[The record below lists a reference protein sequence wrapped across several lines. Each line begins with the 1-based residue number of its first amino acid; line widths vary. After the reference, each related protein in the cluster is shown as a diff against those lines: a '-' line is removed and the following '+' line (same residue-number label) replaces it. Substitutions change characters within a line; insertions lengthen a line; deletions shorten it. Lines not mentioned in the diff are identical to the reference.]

1 MKKTRA
7 KKLMFHL
14 GMHLCAFIS
23 VLFLADIFFCSYI
36 SVSYLG
42 GDSRYALNPFPSQE
56 TEEIDG
62 IITDIFSRQASDI
75 MKYTAAKEILGA
87 QNGLKDNRIV
97 ELSDY
102 YHGAYKVSIKLY
114 LSDLIN
120 LGRRGIEYNER
131 SLTVQDFV
139 YYFGDPLYADNFALD
154 PYGNLYF
161 IGFETINRYKF
172 SEKYTTNVSE
182 EDEEGVDEN
191 VVKAIRNTAPSDLIN
206 LVAQYCVREYP
217 ELVSLSSWED
227 GMIYVTFKEPII
239 DDAGFNSFMS
249 YKESIRN
256 WDGYF
261 TAIDEHKV
269 TSSLFSAAYDVYREG
284 EKLYE
289 NDNSNLVYTIRT
301 KDTEGNTRVYT
312 NYPDSKKYDDASL
325 ADIYSSHLH
334 YIICYYDDL
343 EYSTLSDIPENVITD
358 SIMIYPDVYPDNTHV
373 WMYID
378 DTTSRAN
385 DIYYDLLYRYDSV
398 KQISG
403 LFMIVIA
410 FLTFIYLALFVYLLF
425 ITGVEYTDEGEEFR
439 VFPQDKIWIEV
450 MAAFAVGAFFLAR
463 FYFDYLKQLI
473 NVNYCR
479 VTFENGGPFKNAGI
493 SSYLIFGMFG
503 FLLSLTGA
511 FIIFSFVRRIRA
523 GVLFEYSFLKRIKMF
538 FDWFALIYS
547 GGSSASWYV
556 LIPYGAFLIVNVGG
570 AVYGMMNLDNV
581 AISAIV
587 FSVLV
592 LVDIFVGITLFLV
605 TAEKKELLDGIARIR
620 AGEVDYKI
628 DVSNLR
634 YENRKLA
641 DSINN
646 IGDGIKTA
654 VESSLMEEQLRSE
667 LITNVSHDL
676 KTPLTSII
684 NYSDLLK
691 RDNLTE
697 EKKKEY
703 LSVIGEKSIKLKKL
717 LEDLLEA
724 SKLSSGQV
732 ELNREKTDLTELLN
746 QALGE
751 YEGRFKNSKLE
762 LVTNDFPRAFI
773 YTDPGCTWRI
783 FDNIFENICKY
794 AMSGTRIYVDYTASD
809 GFAYIKIKNVSA
821 IRPRFQGD
829 ELTERFIRGDESRS
843 GEGSGLGLFIAKSLT
858 QAQGGTFKVI
868 VDGDLFV
875 TDISIPEFSSE
886 LEEKSTN
893 RSEEQ

>member
-42 GDSRYALNPFPSQE
+42 GDSRYALNPFPSRE
-56 TEEIDG
+56 TEEIDD
-62 IITDIFSRQASDI
+62 IITDIFSHQASDI

-87 QNGLKDNRIV
+87 QNGIKDNRIV

-102 YHGAYKVSIKLY
+102 YHGTYKVSIKLY

-120 LGRRGIEYNER
+120 LGRRGIEYTER
-131 SLTVQDFV
+131 SLAVQDFV
-139 YYFGDPLYADNFALD
+139 YYFGDPLYAENFALD

-161 IGFETINRYKF
+161 IGFETLNRYKF
-172 SEKYTTNVSE
+172 SEKYTTNVT
-182 EDEEGVDEN
+182 EDTDEDVDEN
-191 VVKAIRNTAPSDLIN
+191 LLRAIRNTSPTDLTN
-206 LVAQYCVREYP
+206 LVAQYCAREYP
-217 ELVSLSSWED
+217 DLVSLSSWDD
-227 GMIYVTFKEPII
+227 GMIYVTFKEPIV
-239 DDAGFNSFMS
+239 DEAGFTSFLN
-249 YKESIRN
+249 YKDSIRN

-261 TAIDEHKV
+261 TAIDELKV

-289 NDNSNLVYTIRT
+289 NGESNLVYTIRT
-301 KDTEGNTRVYT
+301 RDEEGATRVFT
-312 NYPDSKKYDDASL
+312 NYPDSVKYDDASL

-334 YIICYYDDL
+334 YIICYYNDL
-343 EYSTLSDIPENVITD
+343 EYSTLSDIGENVITD
-358 SIMIYPDVYPDNTHV
+358 VIKIYPDVYPNNTHV

-403 LFMIVIA
+403 LFTIVIA
-410 FLTFIYLALFVYLLF
+410 FLSFIYLALFVYLLF

-450 MAAFAVGAFFLAR
+450 MVIFSVVAFYIAR

-493 SSYLIFGMFG
+493 SSYLVFGMFG

-511 FIIFSFVRRIRA
+511 FLVFSLVRRIRA

-547 GGSSASWYV
+547 GGSASSWFI
-556 LIPYGAFLIVNVGG
+556 LIPYIAFLAVNVGG
-570 AVYGMMNLDNV
+570 TIYGIMNIQNV
-581 AISAIV
+581 SVCAIV

-592 LVDIFVGITLFLV
+592 LIDIFVGITLFLV
-605 TAEKKELLDGIARIR
+605 TAEKRALLDGIAKIR

-634 YENRKLA
+634 YENRNLA
-641 DSINN
+641 ESINN

-691 RDNLTE
+691 RENLTE

-751 YEGRFKNSKLE
+751 YEGRFENSGLE
-762 LVTNDFPRAFI
+762 LVKNDFPRAYI

-783 FDNIFENICKY
+783 FDNLFENICKY
-794 AMSGTRIYVDYTASD
+794 AMNGTRVYVDYTASD
-809 GFAYIKIKNVSA
+809 GVAYIKIKNVSA

-868 VDGDLFV
+868 VDGDMFV
-875 TDISIPEFSSE
+875 TSISIPEFSSE
-886 LEEKSTN
+886 LADKKIDPE
-893 RSEEQ
+893 

>member
-1 MKKTRA
+1 MKKNRA
-7 KKLMFHL
+7 KKLMVHI

-42 GDSRYALNPFPSQE
+42 GDSRYALNPFPSEE
-56 TEEIDG
+56 TEEIEG
-62 IITDIFSRQASDI
+62 IITDVFAHQASDI
-75 MKYTAAKEILGA
+75 MKYTAAREILGA
-87 QNGLKDNRIV
+87 RNGLKDNRLV
-97 ELSDY
+97 DVSQY
-102 YHGAYKVSIKLY
+102 YHGTYKVNIKLY

-120 LGRRGIEYNER
+120 LGRRGIEYSER
-131 SLTVQDFV
+131 SLTIEDFV
-139 YYFGDPLYADNFALD
+139 YYFGDPLYSENFAID

-161 IGFETINRYKF
+161 IGFETVNRYKF
-172 SEKYTTNVSE
+172 SEKYSSIVN
-182 EDEEGVDEN
+182 EEGSSSSDDN
-191 VVKAIRNTAPSDLIN
+191 VARAIRNTSPAELMS
-206 LVAQYCVREYP
+206 LVAQYCAREYP
-217 ELVSLSSWED
+217 ELVSLSSWDD
-227 GMIYVTFKEPII
+227 GRIYITFKEPIVN
-239 DDAGFNSFMS
+239 DEGFTSFLS

-261 TAIDEHKV
+261 TAIDELKV
-269 TSSLFSAAYDVYREG
+269 TSSLFAAAYDVYREG

-289 NDNSNLVYTIRT
+289 NNESNLVYTIRT
-301 KDTEGNTRVYT
+301 TDDDGTVKVYT
-312 NYPDSKKYDDASL
+312 NYPDSVKYDDTSL
-325 ADIYSSHLH
+325 SDIYSSHLH
-334 YIICYYDDL
+334 YLVCYYDDL
-343 EYSTLSDIPENVITD
+343 EYSTLSDIPETVITD
-358 SIMIYPDVYPDNTHV
+358 VIRIYPDVYPNDTHV

-378 DTTSRAN
+378 DTSSRAN
-385 DIYYDLLYRYDSV
+385 DIYYDLLFRYDSV
-398 KQISG
+398 KQVSG
-403 LFMIVIA
+403 LFTIVIA
-410 FLTFIYLALFVYLLF
+410 VLSFIYLALFVYLLF
-425 ITGVEYTDEGEEFR
+425 ITGVEYTDDGEEFR

-450 MAAFAVGAFFLAR
+450 MVIISVAAFFIAR

-473 NVNYCR
+473 KVNYCR
-479 VTFENGGPFKNAGI
+479 ITFENGGPFMNAVI
-493 SSYLIFGMFG
+493 SSYLVFGLFG

-511 FIIFSFVRRIRA
+511 FIIFSLVRRIRA
-523 GVLFEYSFLKRIKMF
+523 GVLYEYSFLKRIKMF
-538 FDWFALIYS
+538 FDWFALVYS
-547 GGSSASWYV
+547 GGSASSWFI
-556 LIPYGAFLIVNVGG
+556 LIPYLAFLIVNVGG
-570 AVYGMMNLDNV
+570 SIYGILNIGNV

-587 FSVLV
+587 FSVLI
-592 LVDIFVGITLFLV
+592 LFDIFVGITLFLV
-605 TAEKKELLDGIARIR
+605 TAEKRELLDGFAKIR

-634 YENRKLA
+634 YENKNLA
-641 DSINN
+641 ESINN

-691 RDNLTE
+691 RDNLSE

-703 LSVIGEKSIKLKKL
+703 LSIIGEKSIKLKKL

-762 LVTNDFPRAFI
+762 LVTNEFPRAFI

-794 AMSGTRIYVDYTASD
+794 AMSGTRVYVDYTASE
-809 GFAYIKIKNVSA
+809 GVTYIKIKNVSA
-821 IRPRFQGD
+821 VRPRFQGD
-829 ELTERFIRGDESRS
+829 ELTERFIRGDESRT

-858 QAQGGTFKVI
+858 EAQGGTFKVI
-868 VDGDLFV
+868 VDGDMFV
-875 TDISIPEFSSE
+875 TSISIPEFSSE
-886 LEEKSTN
+886 LYDKSVN
-893 RSEEQ
+893 RSDEQ

>member
-1 MKKTRA
+1 MNKNRA
-7 KKLMFHL
+7 KKLIFHII
-14 GMHLCAFIS
+14 MHLCAFIS

-42 GDSRYALNPFPSQE
+42 GDSRYALNPFPSAE
-56 TEEIDG
+56 TEEIDT
-62 IITDIFSRQASDI
+62 IITDVFAHQASDI

-87 QNGLKDNRIV
+87 QNGLKDNRLVDI
-97 ELSDY
+97 SDY
-102 YHGAYKVSIKLY
+102 YHGSYKVSIKLY

-120 LGRRGIEYNER
+120 LGRRGIEYTER
-131 SLTVQDFV
+131 TLTIQDFV
-139 YYFGDPLYADNFALD
+139 YYFGDPLYSDNFDID

-161 IGFETINRYKF
+161 VGFETINRYSF
-172 SEKYTTNVSE
+172 SEKYSNNIPAENDAE
-182 EDEEGVDEN
+182 EDQDVS
-191 VVKAIRNTAPSDLIN
+191 KAIRETSPSDLLN

-217 ELVSLSSWED
+217 ELISLSSWED
-227 GMIYVTFKEPII
+227 GNIYVTFKEPVV
-239 DDAGFNSFMS
+239 DDEDFTSFLT
-249 YKESIRN
+249 YKEAIRN

-261 TAIDEHKV
+261 TAIDELKV

-289 NDNSNLVYTIRT
+289 NSDSNLVYTIRT
-301 KDTEGNTRVYT
+301 RTADGKTKVYT
-312 NYPDSKKYDDASL
+312 NYPDSVKYDDASL
-325 ADIYSSHLH
+325 ADIYSSHFYYL
-334 YIICYYDDL
+334 ICYYDAL
-343 EYSTLSDIPENVITD
+343 EYSTLSDIGENVITD
-358 SIMIYPDVYPDNTHV
+358 AIMIYPDVYPDDTHV

-378 DTTSRAN
+378 DTSSRGN

-403 LFMIVIA
+403 FFTIVIA
-410 FLTFIYLALFVYLLF
+410 FLTFIWLALFVYLLF
-425 ITGVEYTDEGEEFR
+425 ITGVEYTDDGEEFR

-450 MAAFAVGAFFLAR
+450 MVIISVAAFYIAR
-463 FYFDYLKQLI
+463 FYYAYLKTLI
-473 NVNYCR
+473 NENYCR
-479 VTFENGGPFKNAGI
+479 ITFENGGPFKNAGI
-493 SSYLIFGMFG
+493 SSYLIFGLFG

-511 FIIFSFVRRIRA
+511 FVIFSFVRRIRA
-523 GVLFEYSFLKRIKMF
+523 GVLYEYSFLKRIKML
-538 FDWFALIYS
+538 FDWFALVFS
-547 GGSSASWYV
+547 GGSAASWTV
-556 LIPYGAFLIVNVGG
+556 IFPYIAFLTVNVGG
-570 AVYGMMNLDNV
+570 AIYGILNRDNV
-581 AISAIV
+581 AVAAII
-587 FSVLV
+587 FSVLIV
-592 LVDIFVGITLFLV
+592 TDITVGIMLFLV
-605 TAEKKELLDGIARIR
+605 TAEKKELLNGIAKIR

-634 YENRKLA
+634 YENKNLA
-641 DSINN
+641 ESINN

-691 RDNLTE
+691 RDNLSE

-703 LSVIGEKSIKLKKL
+703 LSIIGEKSIKLKKL

-732 ELNREKTDLTELLN
+732 ELHKEKTDLTELLN

-751 YEGRFKNSKLE
+751 YESRFENSNLE

-783 FDNIFENICKY
+783 FDNLFENICKY
-794 AMSGTRIYVDYTASD
+794 AMAGTRVYVEYTASD
-809 GFAYIKIKNVSA
+809 GITYIKIKNVSA
-821 IRPRFQGD
+821 VRPRFQGD
-829 ELTERFIRGDESRS
+829 ELTERFIRGDESRT

-868 VDGDLFV
+868 VDGDMFV
-875 TDISIPEFSSE
+875 TSISMPEFSSD
-886 LEEKSTN
+886 LDEKSVIQ
-893 RSEEQ
+893 EEES